1 MEDYK
6 MANIFRK
13 YDNDTS
19 KVISSQTTI
28 YYKDFTI
35 YMNDQT
41 NEISVST
48 LVDGKRISQSY
59 NEPLLMIM
67 DAVRLFQS
75 YLKTINGGL

>member
-1 MEDYK
+1 